1 MISWAIESLLASAA
15 LMLLV
20 LIMRGPVR
28 RAFGPGIAYALWL
41 LPVVRLVL
49 PPMPTEWQKAAAPP
63 ITQASESF
71 TVLVIEPL
79 GLGQA
84 AAPVAQGPSLL
95 VILVA
100 LWAAGASAFILWH
113 LVAHSRFCRRILASS
128 RQVSPG
134 HIRVLR
140 SDAAAGPLAFG
151 ILRKYV
157 AFPSDFED
165 RYDADERDLALAHEL
180 THHARGDLIANW
192 VALVVLALHWFNPLA
207 WRAFRAFRADQEMAC
222 DARVLAGRDAA
233 FTHAY
238 GRAIVKSAHGGAVS
252 AACHLHTINDLK
264 GRLRML
270 STTKKSPLRVAGGA
284 LSVCAV
290 TLAGLALTASGT
302 QAAERLRSKV
312 DSTIG
317 VELAKLDR
325 MAADAAA
332 PLPTLTPLAAVA
344 GQTVPVPPSAV
355 APADLPPPP
364 PPPVPGVPDT
374 AMPAPPA
381 PPAPPATESRT
392 RVIVLDQVGK
402 SGKDPKGHREMRF
415 VFRDKDGVRMMA
427 PEAGAWTAMSTS
439 GECSDG
445 KNKDGKIV
453 STKKS
458 DGKHVIII
466 CERHIEKMAMR
477 ARDHA
482 VHAELMGRMAERMGR
497 NAERDAE
504 RMAFRM
510 PDIERN
516 AYRSALEGVRNAR
529 AGMVANKNLTGEA
542 RTSALKA
549 MDEAIAELE
558 ANLAKVN

>member
-15 LMLLV
+15 LMALV
-20 LIMRGPVR
+20 LMMRGPVR

-49 PPMPTEWQKAAAPP
+49 PPMPAEWQQAAAPP
-63 ITQASESF
+63 IAQASAGF
-71 TVLVIEPL
+71 TILVIEPL
-79 GLGQA
+79 GLGA
-84 AAPVAQGPSLL
+84 KAAPVAQGPSI
-95 VILVA
+95 VAILVG
-100 LWAAGASAFILWH
+100 LWAAGVATFILWH
-113 LVAHSRFCRRILASS
+113 LIAHSRFCRRILTAA

-134 HIRVLR
+134 PIKVVR

-151 ILRKYV
+151 ILRRYV

-312 DSTIG
+312 DATIG

-332 PLPTLTPLAAVA
+332 PLPTLAPLAAVA
-344 GQTVPVPPSAV
+344 GQTVPVPPSAAV
-355 APADLPPPP
+355 PADLPPPP
-364 PPPVPGVPDT
+364 PPPPAPGAPDT

-381 PPAPPATESRT
+381 PPAPPAMESRT
-392 RVIVLDQVGK
+392 RVIVLDPVGK
-402 SGKDPKGHREMRF
+402 SGKSSKGHREMRF
-415 VFRDKDGVRMMA
+415 VFRDKDGLRMMT
-427 PEAGAWTAMSTS
+427 PESGAWTAMSTS

-445 KNKDGKIV
+445 KNKDDKIV
-453 STKKS
+453 STQKS
-458 DGKHVIII
+458 DGKSVIII

-482 VHAELMGRMAERMGR
+482 LHAERMGR
-497 NAERDAE
+497 MVERDVE

-542 RTSALKA
+542 RASALKA